1 VKKHLSILALA
12 SLIVTSTT
20 FAVLAYPKHANVIA
34 DGCPLPYPSP
44 KPKTIYADSTA
55 ALNSQ
60 VLVADGA
67 PLPYPPAVFVADG
80 APLPY
85 PPAVFVADGAPLPYP
100 PAVFVADGEVA

>member
-1 VKKHLSILALA
+1 VKKYLSILALA

-20 FAVLAYPKHANVIA
+20 VAVLAYPKHANVI
-34 DGCPLPYPSP
+34 
-44 KPKTIYADSTA
+44 
-55 ALNSQ
+55 
-60 VLVADGA
+60 ADGA